1 MEHIAAKESDIS
13 VRSLSRPKQSQ
24 KELNSSLYSLFV
36 PGTFLLYL
44 FHQCQCVITKY
55 LLFHSICSFSSGS
68 QRYCM
73 FYFLKKSYQMQFMI
87 SNYSHWLKSGVILE
101 VIILT
106 LEFFV
111 PCSIH

>member
-24 KELNSSLYSLFV
+24 KELSSSLYSVFV
-36 PGTFLLYL
+36 PGTFLLYTYSIS
-44 FHQCQCVITKY
+44 VSVS
-55 LLFHSICSFSSGS
+55 LLNICFFIVFVASPVVAKD
-68 QRYCM
+68 M